1 MAVLRGP
8 CNCAM
13 QKCKAPL
20 HKNHCKFSGQ
30 RTIWRLELRNTVD
43 QSEKENK
50 MKSVFKSIQQR
61 RAHNRACRE
70 LNNLSDRELADLG
83 IFRADIPSVVAGNRR
98 LD

>member
-1 MAVLRGP
+1 
-8 CNCAM
+8 
-13 QKCKAPL
+13 
-20 HKNHCKFSGQ
+20 
-30 RTIWRLELRNTVD
+30 
-43 QSEKENK
+43 

-83 IFRADIPSVVAGNRR
+83 IFRADIPSVVAGNRH